1 MQTTLP
7 LKMSSPQILDRT
19 GIEYANR
26 ADCAA
31 EKAPARSCRPERAW
45 GMGDVADSPD
55 DRRRSR
61 LASPRTRHSGPALE
75 DVGAGPVLA
84 KDATGKLARHRGGMI
99 AGTAFAGHLL
109 LKRMGRATR
118 VAAELVGA
126 LALTWIL
133 PS

>member
-1 MQTTLP
+1 
-7 LKMSSPQILDRT
+7 
-19 GIEYANR
+19 
-26 ADCAA
+26 
-31 EKAPARSCRPERAW
+31 
-45 GMGDVADSPD
+45 
-55 DRRRSR
+55 
-61 LASPRTRHSGPALE
+61 
-75 DVGAGPVLA
+75 LA